1 MAMVK
6 WLKENRN
13 LLFSFTFLVGI
24 PGNYTYFVY
33 TPASMELKMELD
45 HKLIDS
51 VAINFEK
58 ILIPGYLE
66 NLKSELENKYAEK
79 IKEAITPP
87 IFYVDH
93 VPSSMNKKN

>member
-1 MAMVK
+1 
-6 WLKENRN
+6 
-13 LLFSFTFLVGI
+13 
-24 PGNYTYFVY
+24 
-33 TPASMELKMELD
+33 MELD

-51 VAINFEK
+51 VSISFEK

-66 NLKSELENKYAEK
+66 NIKLELEDKHAPI
-79 IKEAITPP
+79 IKEAKTPP

>member
-1 MAMVK
+1 
-6 WLKENRN
+6 
-13 LLFSFTFLVGI
+13 
-24 PGNYTYFVY
+24 
-33 TPASMELKMELD
+33 MELKMELD

-51 VAINFEK
+51 VSISFEK

-66 NLKSELENKYAEK
+66 NVKLELEDKHAAL
-79 IKEAITPP
+79 IKEAKTPP